1 VVDVSRIRNILS
13 RIRRVRTGDIVM
25 PDDHNLQTDA
35 ITELTNV
42 VETLGPSPPL
52 SVVSRRPLYL
62 EAYLANVS
70 SDPENAY
77 TESYTLTGGEYFHP
91 VAKKLIVQN
100 SAAPL
105 NPPRYRFRCRTSP
118 TTGYYIYC
126 SVYGGVLYMR
136 DGTPLPSKFDIFD
149 NSPGVQH
156 TYWAEAHAAATCPPC
171 NPDECTY
178 GCTDY
183 GWESPWF
190 LDSDFIV
197 AAGTSIEGDV
207 AIRDTVP
214 GPCYGIVT
222 DADLRLYEFV
232 IDGEVKEFYAWRD
245 SYGDVVAYLPMGFK
259 LYGGETLEIRVK
271 EGQGGPPGWEY
282 MITQLDYLIT

>member
-35 ITELTNV
+35 IAELTDV
-42 VETLGPSPPL
+42 VETLGPPPPL
-52 SVVSRRPLYL
+52 SVVSRKPLYL

-70 SDPENAY
+70 SDPANAY
-77 TESYTLTGGEYFHP
+77 TESYTLTGGTYFHP

-100 SAAPL
+100 SAGPL
-105 NPPRYRFRCRTSP
+105 NPPRFRFRCWTSP
-118 TTGYYIYC
+118 TSWYFVYC
-126 SVYGGVLYMR
+126 PVSGSVLYMR

-156 TYWAEAHAAATCPPC
+156 TYWAEAHATPNCPPC
-171 NPDECTY
+171 NPAQCPE
-178 GCTDY
+178 GCTNY
-183 GWESPWF
+183 EWETTWR
-190 LDSDFIV
+190 LDSYFIV

-222 DADLRLYEFV
+222 DADLNLYEFV
-232 IDGEVKEFYAWRD
+232 VDGEVREFYAWTD
-245 SYGDVVAYLPMGFK
+245 SFGDIVAYLPMGFK
-259 LYGGETLEIRVK
+259 LHGGETLEIRVK
-271 EGQGGPPGWEY
+271 PGRGGPPSWEY
-282 MITQLDYLIT
+282 RITRLDYLIT